1 MTSSPMTLRLA
12 QAPAAPDRAS
22 VLPTPAP
29 RRAFRAFLRNPT
41 ALSGLAILGMVAA
54 AALAAPIIYP
64 DDPLG
69 MVAQPFLWPGQDP
82 AYPLGTDSLGR
93 DVAAGI
99 AHGARV
105 SLLVGFA
112 AASLGLAVGVL
123 VGATAGYGGGRIDRA
138 LGRVIALFQ
147 TIPAFILLVV
157 LVAIAQPSIPAITL
171 AIGATS
177 WPTVARLTRAE
188 FRSLRQEDFVTAARG
203 LGYGPLRI
211 VFAEILPNALPPI
224 VVTASVMVASGIL
237 MESALSFMGLG
248 DPNLVSWGSM
258 IGAGREVL
266 RSAWYLTAIPGVAI
280 VLTVLALNLVGDG
293 LNDALNPRL
302 AGEA

>member
-1 MTSSPMTLRLA
+1 M
-12 QAPAAPDRAS
+12 QAPAAVDRGAA
-22 VLPTPAP
+22 LPAPAP
-29 RRAFRAFLRNPT
+29 RRALRAFLRNPT
-41 ALSGLAILGMVAA
+41 ALSGLAILGVIAA
-54 AALAAPIIYP
+54 AALAAPFAYP

-99 AHGARV
+99 AHGARI

-112 AASLGLAVGVL
+112 AAATGLAVGVL
-123 VGATAGYGGGRIDRA
+123 VGATAGYAGGRIDRA

-147 TIPAFILLVV
+147 TIPSFILLVV

-188 FRSLRQEDFVTAARG
+188 FRSLREKDFVTAARG
-203 LGYGPLRI
+203 LGYGPVRI

-248 DPNLVSWGSM
+248 DPNVVSWGSM
-258 IGAGREVL
+258 IGSGREVL

-280 VLTVLALNLVGDG
+280 VLSVLALNLVGDG

>member
-1 MTSSPMTLRLA
+1 MTLPLV
-12 QAPAAPDRAS
+12 QAPAAVDRGAA
-22 VLPTPAP
+22 LPAPAP
-29 RRAFRAFLRNPT
+29 RRALRAFLRNPT
-41 ALSGLAILGMVAA
+41 ALSGLAILGVIAA
-54 AALAAPIIYP
+54 AALAAPFAYP

-99 AHGARV
+99 AHGARI

-112 AASLGLAVGVL
+112 AAATGLAVGVL
-123 VGATAGYGGGRIDRA
+123 VGATAGYAGGRIDRA

-147 TIPAFILLVV
+147 TIPSFILLVV

-188 FRSLRQEDFVTAARG
+188 FRSLREKDFVTAARG
-203 LGYGPLRI
+203 LGYGPVRI

-248 DPNLVSWGSM
+248 DPNVVSWGSM
-258 IGAGREVL
+258 IGSGREVL

-280 VLTVLALNLVGDG
+280 VLSVLALNLVGDG